1 MLQGAAVF
9 QTLAFFNLGT
19 HLRYKNSKSMAARY
33 KNSMAVRYKNSKIM
47 AVADV
52 TDPDPELGGRKK
64 IQPHNS
70 NFH

>member
-19 HLRYKNSKSMAARY
+19 HLRYKNNKR
-33 KNSMAVRYKNSKIM
+33 MAVRYKNSKSM

>member
-19 HLRYKNSKSMAARY
+19 HLRYRNSKS
-33 KNSMAVRYKNSKIM
+33 M